1 MRRDGD
7 EHDLELDAGDR
18 EVIEKLRALPPD
30 GEEPD
35 WHKLEAAIRAGV
47 GSAVPRPWWRK
58 WRWIV
63 PIWALATTATVA
75 LLVTREQP
83 REPVQPAVSTHER
96 THQDAPSAAPP
107 EAAEAMWLDG
117 EPVDLDGVDDT
128 SLDPLDE
135 PARAALDPGSRGE
148 PASLHVGPDDGDVS
162 AGILPVTDLGW
173 IDNLDE
179 GAVDQVEQWLAK
191 KRS

>member
-30 GEEPD
+30 GQEPD
-35 WHKLEAAIRAGV
+35 WHKLEAAIRAEV
-47 GSAVPRPWWRK
+47 GSAAPRPWWRD

-75 LLVTREQP
+75 LIVTRDQP
-83 REPVQPAVSTHER
+83 REPVQPVVSTHER
-96 THQDAPSAAPP
+96 THVDAPSAAPP

-117 EPVDLDGVDDT
+117 EPVDLGDVDDT
-128 SLDPLDE
+128 VLDPIDE
-135 PARAALDPGSRGE
+135 PARAALDGE
-148 PASLHVGPDDGDVS
+148 EGDVR

-173 IDNLDE
+173 IDNLDDGSVE
-179 GAVDQVEQWLAK
+179 QVEQWLAK